1 MKHYKL
7 PFNIKL
13 ERKYNDINIENYL
26 SDREQTT
33 EERKNRII
41 QIDND
46 LHIELGKFKT
56 FDCGISEIIDIGM
69 RYALGKHDFRKLVA
83 KILEEKET
91 KQKQII
97 LTK

>member
-26 SDREQTT
+26 PERDLHKEDRKIRT
-33 EERKNRII
+33 ILM
-41 QIDND
+41 DND

-56 FDCGISEIIDIGM
+56 FDSDHSEIIDLAL
-69 RYALGKHDFRKLVA
+69 RFALGKHEFKKLAAQV
-83 KILEEKET
+83 LELKKT
-91 KQKQII
+91 K
-97 LTK
+97 